1 MTTPNPDLK
10 PGNRLRRFGR
20 ATALALVLL
29 ATGATAQTAAPA
41 LDVPYVPTPEPVVN
55 AMLKLAQVKR
65 GDVLYDLGSGD
76 GRIVIA
82 AAKRYG
88 VRGTGVDI
96 DPRRIDEANANARK
110 AGVAGR
116 VRFLN
121 QDLFA
126 IDFSEA
132 TVVTLYLLPRINL
145 QLRPK
150 LLAELRPGTRIVSHG
165 FDMGDWQPERVVE
178 VGSST
183 IYLWIVPPR

>member
-1 MTTPNPDLK
+1 M
-10 PGNRLRRFGR
+10 GWSRIV
-20 ATALALVLL
+20 AAVVLGL
-29 ATGATAQTAAPA
+29 SATGAAAQTPPRGV
-41 LDVPYVPTPEPVVN
+41 DVPYVPTPEPVVN

-96 DPRRIDEANANARK
+96 DPERIREANANARK
-110 AGVAGR
+110 AGVSAR

-121 QDLFA
+121 EDLFD
-126 IDFSEA
+126 IDFRDA

-145 QLRPK
+145 KLRPK

-165 FDMGDWQPERVVE
+165 FDMGDWKPERVAE
-178 VGSST
+178 VGNST
-183 IYLWIVPPR
+183 IYLWTIPPR